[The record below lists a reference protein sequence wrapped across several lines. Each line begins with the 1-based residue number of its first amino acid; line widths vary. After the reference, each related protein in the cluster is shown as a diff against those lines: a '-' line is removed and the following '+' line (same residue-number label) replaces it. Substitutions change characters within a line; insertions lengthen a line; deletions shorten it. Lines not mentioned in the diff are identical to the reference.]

1 MNTKLDAIQTQLRKF
16 KMSQDAADA
25 AIESEVAILVT
36 DAAALKTAFAQLEA
50 EVATGGPPSAK
61 TLADLKNAVDGVTG
75 TIPPET
81 PPTP

>member
-1 MNTKLDAIQTQLRKF
+1 MWDRQTIELLCTMNTKLDAIQTQLRKF

-50 EVATGGPPSAK
+50 EVATGGPPACPHS
-61 TLADLKNAVDGVTG
+61 DHE
-75 TIPPET
+75 PS
-81 PPTP
+81 